1 MNKFSVCLF
10 LLVLA
15 TSNKVFTL
23 EIPSPDLLPGINFT
37 STGFQPEPIANIVC
51 YEGFNM
57 FSKDPTSALGTNVAF
72 TNNIAARY
80 CQNGEICASID
91 LVRGHGN
98 NSLIDGMVPQLPY
111 MLDFYEYRFCV
122 GAHEAGNYSC
132 EVFPPWFPLRPV
144 QDVNP
149 ETCLYR
155 LCYNNT
161 CNGFTNLCGDPLS
174 DALQLL
180 PRCSLSIILNDG
192 FDCLAPWIGEFPFE
206 DEILCRSRLDS
217 SVACMFQFLS
227 KCFEGNCPTLFGP
240 AAFFYQILPPQVFTI
255 SSLDDFLGLLLVPTD
270 SRGLIYDLVC
280 PVPGAPMPETI
291 LHLLEMAENI
301 SVVIENP
308 ICDKYILN
316 DLIEWGLDALMSVYE
331 ADNHTEVCQLV
342 TNIKTR
348 VLDAWEKRCNKTAAI
363 GLLGTLMGSI
373 NDGSDNVI
381 LTSLTQDL
389 NPTALSSAL
398 DTIEYFLENLE
409 LPNCNGGQ
417 QLCYQG
423 INVFSTDL
431 NTTIYTNDILESNI
445 AARYCQNGQICA
457 SYNLMHMYS
466 ATYPFNST
474 FGQGPSMKIDYY
486 EYRFC
491 VNATEAKSYSC
502 GVFPSS
508 IPFGNLV
515 QNLPENGFANCT
527 YEFCY
532 TDECNNFT
540 NLCPDSSVGAL
551 QLLPRCSL
559 STILNDGFDCL
570 APWIGEF
577 PFEDEILCRSRL
589 DSSVAC
595 MFQLLSKC
603 LEGNCPTLFGPAA
616 FFYQILPPQVF
627 TIISLD
633 DFLGLLLVPTDSRD
647 LIYDLVCP
655 VPGAPV
661 PETILHLLE
670 MAENISVVIENPICD
685 KYILN
690 DLIDWGLD
698 ALNGI
703 YEANN
708 HTEFCQVFTT
718 IKTRALGA
726 WKNRCNRAVVTDLLV
741 SLLDSIDSNDPIL
754 SSLKEMFNP
763 ATLSHA
769 IDVVEKFVVNLQI
782 PNCFADIDECQVYE
796 DVCGELTCFDTIGS
810 YQCLYGHVLAI
821 SLTNLTY
828 TSDLSNLQSNA
839 ATSLL
844 KVVLPLLQEIY
855 GEFVEILGFEEGS
868 IVVIYKVFY
877 GDQSSTQDV
886 LNMYL
891 GWAEQNTNQ
900 SIVFTG
906 PPKLR
911 VERLCFQGINIFST
925 DRNSPRS
932 ASDVLESNMAARHC
946 QSGQLCASYNLV
958 FEHSTNS
965 SLNHT
970 LAQGQSLQ
978 IGHYEY
984 RFCVDAQRAEN
995 YSCDMHQSSLGHV
1008 VQKLPASKVTN
1019 CTYEFC
1025 DNDKCNGFTNF
1036 CPDLSTGA
1044 LQLLPRCSL
1053 STILNDGFDCLAPW
1067 IGEFLFED
1075 EILCRSRLD
1084 SSVACMFQLLS
1095 KCFEGNCPTLFGPAA
1110 FFYQILPPQVFTISS
1125 LDDFLG
1131 LLLVPTDSR
1140 GLIYDLV
1147 CPVPGAP
1154 VPETIHHL
1162 LEMAENISVVIEN
1175 PICDKYI
1182 LNDLIEWGLDA
1193 LNGIY
1198 EANNHTEFC
1207 QVFTTIKTR
1216 ALGAWKNRC
1225 NRAVVTDLLVS
1236 LLDSIDSNDPILSS
1250 LKETLNPATLSHA
1263 IDVVEKFVVNLQIPN
1278 CFADIDECQVYEDLC
1293 GELKCFN
1300 TIGSYQCLYGH
1311 VLEISL
1317 TNLTYTSDLSNLQSN
1332 AATSLLKVVLPLL
1345 QEIYGESVEILGFEE
1360 GSIIVIYE
1368 VFNGDRTAEFVLK
1381 MYTAWAEQRP
1391 MQSMI
1396 FSGPPELRAT
1406 SNTSQLICN
1415 LGMRRFTSDRNAIL
1429 SESISQQMC
1438 PPGYFCGL
1446 IKYLQVVSLDSFF
1459 VFAEYGLCIAPDEV
1473 ANFTC
1478 DKTHQLMRTPALLS
1492 HIEDDAI
1499 NLGSNCTFYS
1509 CEDDNCNQFS
1519 NLSTCHKAF
1528 ENDVLILPNCT
1539 VTKVLDDGFDCLVP
1553 YLSGY
1558 PFEQQFL
1565 CRNVIDSSIS
1575 CLSELLS
1582 GCLEGQCLST
1592 LALLIEDVLQ
1602 GNISQLNS
1610 LEAILLRFD
1619 VSLEVSEIVYN
1630 LTCPGPAMSAPE
1642 VVIGLLP
1649 NILNETIE
1657 IENPVCDDYFVHDI
1671 LHWGIDALMSILRT
1685 ESHAEFCQTVM
1696 TFKDRAINAWHNR
1709 CRESA
1714 VIDAVEF
1721 LLNEAEEATS
1731 DEQVLLLYLK
1741 NVLDREVM
1749 STILDIVVDF
1759 FEELEIPFCSKDME
1773 RLVCNLGSKIFT
1785 ANKADII
1792 INSTRAKTCYP
1803 GQICGLIKIFS
1814 PDMSLHD
1821 NSISIDILQQSL
1833 YTEFGLCIDSNPVEN
1848 ITCQHLASNASLSYL
1863 QSIESTFYD
1872 SSSEHFGELNC
1883 TLETCNK
1890 QSCNNFSDPL
1900 LMCDEMYQNDILVLP
1915 NCPLQYGLS
1924 EAFGCLDS
1932 FFGGYP
1938 FGQQSMCRST
1948 VDSSIF
1954 CLLQRFAYCLNGSCS
1969 SVFGPRELI
1978 HLLLMEAEDGTDGRG
1993 ILELNS
1999 LGSLLARF
2007 ELQSNLSEAV
2017 YSTICRVANSS
2028 LPEPV
2033 AYLISS
2039 IENSTLAL
2047 YNPICDEYFLRDVIQ
2062 WAIDTLREV
2071 YRASNHQEFC
2081 VTMMSFKNRTLIAWQ
2096 ERCNDSASIDLITY
2110 WMNSAQ
2116 DYYSSLILRHTLTSE
2131 ILTEAFKTIENF
2143 FQQWE
2148 VPNCGETPVETCD
2161 RQCGE
2166 NARCVRSEAVEECV
2180 CEELHKGDPE
2190 ISCRSFCHNQTLS
2203 HNGETYI
2210 FNEVWSGQIAYS
2222 QEKCEN
2228 NGRSPASALCLNSQ
2242 LTDLI
2247 VVECNTTVAAVLS
2260 FFPAEMV
2267 ELITEEVVESFSR
2280 NLELVTSE
2288 GSLTESETKSV
2299 INAVTAIAE
2308 SEVKEISSGAW
2319 LSLISAADVVTES
2332 LEGVQSSDAEE
2343 EKDNLL
2349 PVLEELT
2356 SKVIL
2361 PKNVSSLNIETNSFI
2376 ASILRVDLQ
2385 SAGATSRSTS
2395 QASFPNI
2402 TIDITIPGLNTSS
2415 TIAATVTIPLEALQ
2429 QALLSPEFNQQ
2440 LITFYYKSLTLFTS
2454 QLNATS
2460 PLAVSFGSSVVVQ
2473 NLVQPIII
2481 QYTGQS
2487 YAVGERQTDN
2497 PLEVER
2503 TIIECR
2509 FWDFSANDWSSDG
2522 CCLDHTQFPPVCQC
2536 NHLTNFALLV
2546 ARDVVPNDVALAIF
2560 SDVGCILSIIA
2571 LIVTVILHLVQGE
2584 RRKLQSTQI
2593 FVNICCNLIAVY
2605 VIFVAGI
2612 EYTGNSEACTLVTAL
2627 LHYFLLTTWSWMAT
2641 YSYEIYMGLVKVFR
2655 QGDDSYLVKAYVLAY
2670 GVPLLVVGI
2679 TLGITVG
2686 YVDVNDAS
2694 LIVTCSGD
2702 NLFATSSYRADN
2714 MCWLKGYPLY
2724 FGFLLPVGIAL
2735 LMNLLFFFLVLRKVV
2750 WAKSEVTSTADKL
2763 NATQRMWISLTLF
2776 STMGISWI
2784 FGYFMLISTD
2794 PTYSLV
2800 MSWIFTL
2807 TSATQGLLI
2816 FVMTCVRY
2824 REMRKRW
2831 TGSIVRAQR
2840 SLRDKFSQSG
2850 SYDVATTSG
2859 KEQSTDIE
2867 LESTSRVAE

>member
-868 IVVIYKVFY
+868 IV
-877 GDQSSTQDV
+877 
-886 LNMYL
+886 
-891 GWAEQNTNQ
+891 
-900 SIVFTG
+900 
-906 PPKLR
+906 
-911 VERLCFQGINIFST
+911 
-925 DRNSPRS
+925 
-932 ASDVLESNMAARHC
+932 
-946 QSGQLCASYNLV
+946 
-958 FEHSTNS
+958 
-965 SLNHT
+965 
-970 LAQGQSLQ
+970 
-978 IGHYEY
+978 
-984 RFCVDAQRAEN
+984 
-995 YSCDMHQSSLGHV
+995 
-1008 VQKLPASKVTN
+1008 
-1019 CTYEFC
+1019 
-1025 DNDKCNGFTNF
+1025 
-1036 CPDLSTGA
+1036 
-1044 LQLLPRCSL
+1044 
-1053 STILNDGFDCLAPW
+1053 
-1067 IGEFLFED
+1067 
-1075 EILCRSRLD
+1075 
-1084 SSVACMFQLLS
+1084 
-1095 KCFEGNCPTLFGPAA
+1095 
-1110 FFYQILPPQVFTISS
+1110 
-1125 LDDFLG
+1125 
-1131 LLLVPTDSR
+1131 
-1140 GLIYDLV
+1140 
-1147 CPVPGAP
+1147 
-1154 VPETIHHL
+1154 
-1162 LEMAENISVVIEN
+1162 
-1175 PICDKYI
+1175 
-1182 LNDLIEWGLDA
+1182 
-1193 LNGIY
+1193 
-1198 EANNHTEFC
+1198 
-1207 QVFTTIKTR
+1207 
-1216 ALGAWKNRC
+1216 
-1225 NRAVVTDLLVS
+1225 
-1236 LLDSIDSNDPILSS
+1236 
-1250 LKETLNPATLSHA
+1250 
-1263 IDVVEKFVVNLQIPN
+1263 
-1278 CFADIDECQVYEDLC
+1278 
-1293 GELKCFN
+1293 
-1300 TIGSYQCLYGH
+1300 
-1311 VLEISL
+1311 
-1317 TNLTYTSDLSNLQSN
+1317 
-1332 AATSLLKVVLPLL
+1332 
-1345 QEIYGESVEILGFEE
+1345 
-1360 GSIIVIYE
+1360 VIYE

>member
-1 MNKFSVCLF
+1 
-10 LLVLA
+10 
-15 TSNKVFTL
+15 
-23 EIPSPDLLPGINFT
+23 
-37 STGFQPEPIANIVC
+37 
-51 YEGFNM
+51 M

-98 NSLIDGMVPQLPY
+98 NSLIDGMLPRLPY
-111 MLDFYEYRFCV
+111 MLDYYEYRFCV
-122 GAHEAGNYSC
+122 DAQEAGNYSC
-132 EVFPPWFPLRPV
+132 EVFPPWFPFRPV

-149 ETCLYR
+149 ETCSYR

-161 CNGFTNLCGDPLS
+161 CNDFTNLCRDPLS

-180 PRCSLSIILNDG
+180 PGCSLSTILKDG

-217 SVACMFQFLS
+217 SVACMLQFLS

-240 AAFFYQILPPQVFTI
+240 ATFFYQILPPQVFTI

-270 SRGLIYDLVC
+270 SRDLIYDLVC
-280 PVPGAPMPETI
+280 PVAGAPVPETI
-291 LHLLEMAENI
+291 HHLLEMAENI
-301 SVVIENP
+301 SVVIQNP

-373 NDGSDNVI
+373 NSDDVI

-398 DTIEYFLENLE
+398 DTIEYFLENFE

-431 NTTIYTNDILESNI
+431 NTTIYTNDVLESNI

-515 QNLPENGFANCT
+515 QNLPKNGFANCT

-595 MFQLLSKC
+595 MFQFLSKC
-603 LEGNCPTLFGPAA
+603 LEGNCPTLF
-616 FFYQILPPQVF
+616 
-627 TIISLD
+627 D
-633 DFLGLLLVPTDSRD
+633 
-647 LIYDLVCP
+647 
-655 VPGAPV
+655 
-661 PETILHLLE
+661 
-670 MAENISVVIENPICD
+670 
-685 KYILN
+685 
-690 DLIDWGLD
+690 
-698 ALNGI
+698 
-703 YEANN
+703 
-708 HTEFCQVFTT
+708 
-718 IKTRALGA
+718 
-726 WKNRCNRAVVTDLLV
+726 
-741 SLLDSIDSNDPIL
+741 
-754 SSLKEMFNP
+754 
-763 ATLSHA
+763 
-769 IDVVEKFVVNLQI
+769 
-782 PNCFADIDECQVYE
+782 
-796 DVCGELTCFDTIGS
+796 
-810 YQCLYGHVLAI
+810 
-821 SLTNLTY
+821 
-828 TSDLSNLQSNA
+828 
-839 ATSLL
+839 
-844 KVVLPLLQEIY
+844 
-855 GEFVEILGFEEGS
+855 
-868 IVVIYKVFY
+868 
-877 GDQSSTQDV
+877 
-886 LNMYL
+886 
-891 GWAEQNTNQ
+891 
-900 SIVFTG
+900 
-906 PPKLR
+906 
-911 VERLCFQGINIFST
+911 
-925 DRNSPRS
+925 
-932 ASDVLESNMAARHC
+932 
-946 QSGQLCASYNLV
+946 
-958 FEHSTNS
+958 
-965 SLNHT
+965 
-970 LAQGQSLQ
+970 
-978 IGHYEY
+978 
-984 RFCVDAQRAEN
+984 
-995 YSCDMHQSSLGHV
+995 
-1008 VQKLPASKVTN
+1008 
-1019 CTYEFC
+1019 
-1025 DNDKCNGFTNF
+1025 
-1036 CPDLSTGA
+1036 
-1044 LQLLPRCSL
+1044 
-1053 STILNDGFDCLAPW
+1053 
-1067 IGEFLFED
+1067 
-1075 EILCRSRLD
+1075 
-1084 SSVACMFQLLS
+1084 
-1095 KCFEGNCPTLFGPAA
+1095 PAA

-1140 GLIYDLV
+1140 DLIYDLV

-1250 LKETLNPATLSHA
+1250 LKEIFNPATLSHA

-1278 CFADIDECQVYEDLC
+1278 CFADIDECQVYDDLC

-1345 QEIYGESVEILGFEE
+1345 QEIYGEFVEILGFEE
-1360 GSIIVIYE
+1360 GSIVVIYE

-1429 SESISQQMC
+1429 SESISQQIC

-1446 IKYLQVVSLDSFF
+1446 FKYLQVVSLDSFF

-1509 CEDDNCNQFS
+1509 CEDDNCNKFS

-1565 CRNVIDSSIS
+1565 CRNIVDSSIS

-1619 VSLEVSEIVYN
+1619 VSLNVSETVYN

-1649 NILNETIE
+1649 NFLNETIE
-1657 IENPVCDDYFVHDI
+1657 IENLVCDDYFVHDI

-1721 LLNEAEEATS
+1721 RLNEAEEATS

-1741 NVLDREVM
+1741 NVLDHEVM
-1749 STILDIVVDF
+1749 STILDIVVEF

-1863 QSIESTFYD
+1863 QSIESAFYD

-1978 HLLLMEAEDGTDGRG
+1978 HLLLMATEDGTDGRG

-1999 LGSLLARF
+1999 LGSLLAQF
-2007 ELQSNLSEAV
+2007 ELQSNLSEAI

-2047 YNPICDEYFLRDVIQ
+2047 YSPICDEYFLRDVIQ

-2131 ILTEAFKTIENF
+2131 VLTEAFKTIENF

-2166 NARCVRSEAVEECV
+2166 NARCTRSEAVEECV

-2222 QEKCEN
+2222 EEKCEN

-2349 PVLEELT
+2349 PVLEQLT

-2487 YAVGERQTDN
+2487 YTVGERQTDN

-2560 SDVGCILSIIA
+2560 SDVGCILSIVA